1 VRGGI
6 NQSGYLA
13 CLIVY
18 VIVHFLSHLVLTTLA
33 FLSDRKEKKAE
44 IHPMTGINIISNS
57 ISISISIS
65 ISYDRYSHRESKGAN
80 RTGRQWWGVYRLP
93 RRTTGSQGKIVPIHW
108 YR

>member
-6 NQSGYLA
+6 NLSGYLA

-44 IHPMTGINIISNS
+44 IHPMSGKKTKRISKAMTGINKE
-57 ISISISIS
+57 
-65 ISYDRYSHRESKGAN
+65 Y
-80 RTGRQWWGVYRLP
+80 
-93 RRTTGSQGKIVPIHW
+93 
-108 YR
+108 

>member
-44 IHPMTGINIISNS
+44 IHPMTGINKENQ
-57 ISISISIS
+57 
-65 ISYDRYSHRESKGAN
+65 RRCVKGQGI
-80 RTGRQWWGVYRLP
+80 RGGGLYRLP
-93 RRTTGSQGKIVPIHW
+93 RRTTGTQEKIVPIH
-108 YR
+108 